1 MSDKTKLGVRILV
14 AALILGV
21 LGDALLRTGP
31 WGINAFL
38 WVTVLATTLVA
49 VGGWQ
54 GALAGSGRWLFL
66 PVIFFAAAFAWRD
79 SPALKMLNVLAL
91 LVSLSL
97 ILLRAQGGRILRAG
111 LMEYVLG
118 GVIAGLN
125 AAFGLLPLLFGAIQ
139 WKETFSDRLSK
150 RTMAVARGLLLAL
163 PLLVVFGALF
173 VAADAVFEGMAR
185 TVFHLNFATLFS
197 HTFLTVFFAWIVA
210 GFLRGMLMGKEREWV
225 ISQRL
230 PSISL
235 GIIETGI
242 ALGLLDLLFLLFV
255 LVQFRYFFGGA
266 ALVEVTPGVTYAE
279 YARRGFFE
287 LLAVAML
294 ALPLLLAAHWL
305 LRKEQP
311 AHERIFRALA
321 GVQIL
326 LLFVIMVS
334 AVERMWLYQQEY
346 GLTEQRLY
354 PTAFMGW
361 LAVVFVW
368 FVLTVLR
375 GRRERFACGALV
387 AGYLLIAVLHF
398 LNPDAFI
405 ARTNSARVKAGRSF
419 DARYA
424 TWLSADA
431 APELVSALPSL
442 NQPDGCTVA
451 ASILKRW
458 PPSEKPDWR
467 TWSWSR
473 AEARRVVN
481 ENATTLQAMACREKK
496 D

>member
-1 MSDKTKLGVRILV
+1 MSDKTKLGVRVLV

-31 WGINAFL
+31 WGINGFL
-38 WVTVLATTLVA
+38 WVTALAATIVA
-49 VGGWQ
+49 MGRRQ
-54 GALAGSGRWLFL
+54 GALAGGGRWLLL
-66 PVIFFAAAFAWRD
+66 PVVFFAAAFAWRD
-79 SPALKMLNVLAL
+79 APALKMLNVLAL
-91 LVSLSL
+91 LVSFSL
-97 ILLRAQGGRILRAG
+97 IILRAQGGRIHHAG
-111 LMEYVLG
+111 LTEYALG

-125 AAFGLLPLLFGAIQ
+125 AAFGLLPLLFGEIQ
-139 WKETFSDRLSK
+139 WREALSDRLSK

-163 PLLVVFGALF
+163 PLLIIFGGLL
-173 VAADAVFEGMAR
+173 VAADAVFEGIMKR
-185 TVFHLNFATLFS
+185 VLHLNFATLFS

-210 GFLRGMLMGKEREWV
+210 GYLRGMLMGKERGWV
-225 ISQRL
+225 TGQRL
-230 PSISL
+230 PLLSL

-242 ALGLLDLLFLLFV
+242 VLGLLDLLFLLFV

-266 ALVEVTPGVTYAE
+266 ALVEVTPGLTYAE

-287 LLAVAML
+287 LLAVAVL
-294 ALPLLLAAHWL
+294 VLPLLLAAHWL
-305 LRKEQP
+305 LRKDHP

-321 GVQIL
+321 GAQIL
-326 LLFVIMVS
+326 LLFVIMAS
-334 AVERMWLYQQEY
+334 AVERMRLYQREY

-361 LAVVFVW
+361 LAVVFIW

-375 GRRERFACGALV
+375 GHRERFACGALV

-398 LNPDAFI
+398 LNPDALI
-405 ARTNSARVKAGRSF
+405 ARTNSARVKAGRAF

-442 NQPDGCTVA
+442 NQQDGCTVA
-451 ASILKRW
+451 ASILKHR

-467 TWSWSR
+467 TWSWGR

-481 ENATTLQAMACREKK
+481 ENVTTLQAVACAEKK

>member
-1 MSDKTKLGVRILV
+1 MNDKTKLGVRILV

-21 LGDALLRTGP
+21 LGDALLRAGP

-38 WVTVLATTLVA
+38 WMTVLAATLIA
-49 VGGWQ
+49 LGGWQ
-54 GALAGSGRWLFL
+54 GALAGSGRWLLL

-91 LVSLSL
+91 LVTLSL
-97 ILLRAQGGRILRAG
+97 IVLRAQGGRMLRAG

-125 AAFGLLPLLFGAIQ
+125 AALGLLPLLFGAIQ

-163 PLLVVFGALF
+163 PLLIVFGGLL
-173 VAADAVFEGMAR
+173 VAADAVFEGLAR
-185 TVFHLNFATLFS
+185 KLLHVNFSTLFS
-197 HTFLTVFFAWIVA
+197 HVFLIIFFGWIVA
-210 GFLRGMLMGKEREWV
+210 GFLRGMLLGKEREWAAG
-225 ISQRL
+225 QRL
-230 PSISL
+230 PAVSL

-266 ALVEVTPGVTYAE
+266 ALVGVTPGLTYAE
-279 YARRGFFE
+279 YARRGFFQ

-305 LRKEQP
+305 LRKEQL

-334 AVERMWLYQQEY
+334 AFQRMRLYQQEY

-368 FVLTVLR
+368 FILTVLR
-375 GRRERFACGALV
+375 DRRERFACGALV

-398 LNPDAFI
+398 LNPDALI
-405 ARTNSARVKAGRSF
+405 ARTNAARVKASRSF

-431 APELVSALPSL
+431 APELVAALPSL
-442 NQPDGCTVA
+442 NPPDGCAVA

-458 PPSEKPDWR
+458 PPSEPQGWR
-467 TWSWSR
+467 TWSWGR

>member
-1 MSDKTKLGVRILV
+1 MNDKTRLGVHILV
-14 AALILGV
+14 AALLLGV

-31 WGINAFL
+31 WGINALL
-38 WVTVLATTLVA
+38 WMTALAVVITVVSWRQGTLV
-49 VGGWQ
+49 
-54 GALAGSGRWLFL
+54 GAGRWLLL
-66 PVIFFAAAFAWRD
+66 PVIFFATGFAWRD
-79 SPALKMLNVLAL
+79 SPALKMLNMLAL
-91 LVSLSL
+91 LVTLSL
-97 ILLRAQGGRILRAG
+97 IVLRAQGSRILRAG

-118 GVIAGLN
+118 GVIAGLS
-125 AAFGLLPLLFGAIQ
+125 AAFGLLPLVFGEIQ
-139 WKETFSDRLSK
+139 WRETLSDRVSK

-163 PLLVVFGALF
+163 PLLIVFGGLL
-173 VAADAVFEGMAR
+173 VAADAVFEGFAR
-185 TVFHLNFATLFS
+185 KLLRVNFSTLFS
-197 HTFLTVFFAWIVA
+197 HAFLIIFLGWVVA
-210 GFLRGMLMGKEREWV
+210 GFLRGTLTGKERAWAT
-225 ISQRL
+225 SQRL
-230 PSISL
+230 PAVSL
-235 GIIETGI
+235 GIVETGI
-242 ALGLLDLLFLLFV
+242 VLGLLDLLFLLFV
-255 LVQFRYFFGGA
+255 IVQFRYFFGGA
-266 ALVEVTPGVTYAE
+266 ALVGITPGLTYAG
-279 YARRGFFE
+279 YARRGFFQ

-311 AHERIFRALA
+311 AHERIFRLLA

-334 AVERMWLYQQEY
+334 AFQRMRLYQQEY

-375 GRRERFACGALV
+375 GRRERFACGTLV
-387 AGYLLIAVLHF
+387 AGYLLIAVLHI
-398 LNPDAFI
+398 LNPDALI
-405 ARTNSARVKAGRSF
+405 ARTNAARVKAGRSF

-424 TWLSADA
+424 AWLSAGA

-442 NQPDGCTVA
+442 NQPDGCAVA

-458 PPSEKPDWR
+458 PPSERLDWR
-467 TWSWSR
+467 TWSWDR
-473 AEARRVVN
+473 AQARRVVN